1 MSSNFERSQLTKIMI
16 SSAPVTAE
24 TTDSASYLGLSCT
37 IKEVQFT
44 AGQKQDIDVT
54 TLCSVEQENI
64 NGLGAASEISMSG
77 NFYLNAAQNALRSAY
92 DNDTTY
98 GFKVIFPSGNGF
110 TFMAEVR
117 QHTRVCR
124 NQWCCGCNVFLAPER

>member
-24 TTDSASYLGLSCT
+24 TLDSASYLGLSCT

-77 NFYLNAAQNALRSAY
+77 NFTSMLPRTRCAVPMTMTPRMALKLFFRQATDLPLWQRCVSIP
-92 DNDTTY
+92 
-98 GFKVIFPSGNGF
+98 GLQELMVLWLQRFPC
-110 TFMAEVR
+110 A
-117 QHTRVCR
+117 
-124 NQWCCGCNVFLAPER
+124 

>member
-24 TTDSASYLGLSCT
+24 TLDSASYLGLSCT

-64 NGLGAASEISMSG
+64 NGHEGALQKWWSVLP
-77 NFYLNAAQNALRSAY
+77 F
-92 DNDTTY
+92 
-98 GFKVIFPSGNGF
+98 FKRRLWF
-110 TFMAEVR
+110 
-117 QHTRVCR
+117 
-124 NQWCCGCNVFLAPER
+124 

>member
-1 MSSNFERSQLTKIMI
+1 M
-16 SSAPVTAE
+16 
-24 TTDSASYLGLSCT
+24 
-37 IKEVQFT
+37 QFT

-98 GFKVIFPSGNGF
+98 GFKVIF
-110 TFMAEVR
+110 R
-117 QHTRVCR
+117 QETDLQLYGRGASAYGLQEPMVLWLQRFPC
-124 NQWCCGCNVFLAPER
+124 A

>member
-24 TTDSASYLGLSCT
+24 TLDSASYLGLSCT

-98 GFKVIFPSGNGF
+98 GFKVIF
-110 TFMAEVR
+110 R
-117 QHTRVCR
+117 QATDLPLWQRCVSIPGLQEPMVLWLQR
-124 NQWCCGCNVFLAPER
+124 FLCA